1 MPYEISRIHWT
12 ENSFEICPTEG
23 AATLSVNDKVIEN
36 TVWDNMFFTT
46 GDFPF
51 QLRVKATFLKDKKT

>member
-51 QLRVKATFLKDKKT
+51 N